1 MNAFSND
8 LQYFGVNRYNM
19 GWQNN
24 AVNGI
29 LLIDKPEGF
38 TSFDVCAVIRGM
50 LRTKKVGH
58 SGTLDPLATGVL
70 PILVGSATRALDLI
84 PSHDKTYVAGFRLGM
99 TTDTL
104 DVTGN
109 VLSEQPADVTRE
121 LLEETLGTF
130 RGDILQVPPM
140 YSAVSVGGK
149 KLYDLARMGVEVERE
164 ARPVTIYRLTLDDYD
179 SGNSIG
185 VLTVSCSKGTYI
197 RTLIDDLGK
206 KLGCGAVLTSLRRTE
221 ASGITAER
229 CMTLAQAQ
237 EYKDNGLLE
246 SKLLPVDSLFEEY
259 PAVTISDNQAVR
271 FINGATLALE
281 RLQPP
286 VVNGVR
292 MKERLDDEKYPQES
306 LYRVYARADN
316 AFLGLGVKRTDE
328 LRVMKR
334 F

>member
-1 MNAFSND
+1 
-8 LQYFGVNRYNM
+8 M

-24 AVNGI
+24 VVNGI

-50 LRTKKVGH
+50 LRAKKVGH
-58 SGTLDPLATGVL
+58 SGTLDPMATGVL

-140 YSAVSVGGK
+140 YSAVS
-149 KLYDLARMGVEVERE
+149 
-164 ARPVTIYRLTLDDYD
+164 DDYD

-271 FINGATLALE
+271 FVNGATLALE

>member
-1 MNAFSND
+1 
-8 LQYFGVNRYNM
+8 M

-24 AVNGI
+24 VVNGI

-58 SGTLDPLATGVL
+58 SGTLDPMATGVL

-164 ARPVTIYRLTLDDYD
+164 ARPVTIYRLTLDSYD
-179 SGNSIG
+179 SVNSTG

-221 ASGITAER
+221 ASGITVDR
-229 CMTLAQAQ
+229 CMTLSQAQ
-237 EYKDNGLLE
+237 EFKDNGLLE
-246 SKLLPVDSLFEEY
+246 SKLLPVDAIFEEY
-259 PAVTISDNQAVR
+259 PAVYISENQAVR
-271 FINGATLALE
+271 FSNGATLALE

-286 VVNGVR
+286 IVKGVC
-292 MKERLDDEKYPQES
+292 MKERLNDEKYPQDS
-306 LYRVYARADN
+306 LYRVYSRADN
-316 AFLGLGVKRTDE
+316 TFLGLGIKKTDE

>member
-58 SGTLDPLATGVL
+58 SGTLDPMATGVL

-164 ARPVTIYRLTLDDYD
+164 ARPVTIYLSSY
-179 SGNSIG
+179 
-185 VLTVSCSKGTYI
+185 CS
-197 RTLIDDLGK
+197 
-206 KLGCGAVLTSLRRTE
+206 A
-221 ASGITAER
+221 
-229 CMTLAQAQ
+229 
-237 EYKDNGLLE
+237 
-246 SKLLPVDSLFEEY
+246 
-259 PAVTISDNQAVR
+259 R
-271 FINGATLALE
+271 F
-281 RLQPP
+281 
-286 VVNGVR
+286 
-292 MKERLDDEKYPQES
+292 
-306 LYRVYARADN
+306 
-316 AFLGLGVKRTDE
+316 
-328 LRVMKR
+328 
-334 F
+334 